1 MVQLVSPTSGKI
13 TIFFCFNFSYNSYFN
28 QVVPGYG
35 FLQDLWRNTALF
47 CEEQAR
53 QKKLMK
59 TYSGPVIIAWLPLN
73 QYKPE
78 ELSLCVEDEKIILH
92 GQHRYE
98 GEDGFENSEFV
109 KVIKLPDDVDPTTVT
124 SHVTRDGSL
133 LVLNGIKRVEKK
145 IKANDDKYLVK
156 FDLRGFK
163 REEIN
168 IQIRGYELMVTAE
181 HRSEEDGS
189 RDFRHRI
196 LLPDDADLS
205 SLKSHLCCKGVLII
219 EVSRDQAFVQ
229 RERNVDAMKD
239 DKPRPQDEA
248 KREASGN
255 TGLDQNFH

>member
-1 MVQLVSPTSGKI
+1 MVQLVSPTADKI
-13 TIFFCFNFSYNSYFN
+13 TIFFCFIFSYNSHFN
-28 QVVPGYG
+28 QAVPGYG
-35 FLQDLWRNTALF
+35 FLQDLWRHTALF

-78 ELSLCVEDEKIILH
+78 DISLYVEDDKLILH

-98 GEDGFENSEFV
+98 GEDGFENSEFM
-109 KVIKLPDDVDPTTVT
+109 KIIKLPDDVDPTTVT
-124 SHVTRDGSL
+124 PHVTRDGSL

-145 IKANDDKYLVK
+145 IKANDDKFVVK
-156 FDLRGFK
+156 LDLRGFK
-163 REEIN
+163 PEEIN
-168 IQIRGYELMVTAE
+168 IQIRGHELIVTAK
-181 HRSEEDGS
+181 HISEEDGS
-189 RDFRHRI
+189 RDFRHRV

-205 SLKSHLCCKGVLII
+205 SLKSRLSCKGVLII
-219 EVSRDQAFVQ
+219 KVSRGQAFVQ

-239 DKPRPQDEA
+239 DKPRPQDKA
-248 KREASGN
+248 KREESGN